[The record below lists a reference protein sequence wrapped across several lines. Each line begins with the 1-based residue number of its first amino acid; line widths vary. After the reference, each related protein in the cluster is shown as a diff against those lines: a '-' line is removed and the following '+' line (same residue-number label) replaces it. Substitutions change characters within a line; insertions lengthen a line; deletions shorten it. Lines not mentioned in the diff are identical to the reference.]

1 MLVSKLFSNA
11 ASKPVSKPGSIS
23 SSMLLKISSTLA
35 ASCLL
40 AAVAVTLGASS
51 AAAAS
56 PNKAKHAA
64 VAKHGVYRP
73 RVAAYRDPRF
83 TRGVRAQGEYPY
95 IPRNAIR
102 MPGYIFVP
110 GVGILGESCD
120 LPTSSCSNEYRDIQ

>member
-1 MLVSKLFSNA
+1 
-11 ASKPVSKPGSIS
+11 
-23 SSMLLKISSTLA
+23 MLLKISSTLA
-35 ASCLL
+35 ASGLL
-40 AAVAVTLGASS
+40 AAVAVTLGGSS
-51 AAAAS
+51 AAAS

-83 TRGVRAQGEYPY
+83 TRGVWAEGEYPY
-95 IPRNAIR
+95 VPRNAIR

-120 LPTSSCSNEYRDIQ
+120 LPTSS